1 MSQPSAAS
9 ALVPGPAHPS
19 RLTLLTDSYLPH
31 AGGSRFF
38 YHNLFKRLAAMG
50 HQVVVVTG
58 RVEGWGEFDER
69 EQSPSLRI
77 ERRFDPLPG
86 HSYRDLPRA
95 LRPMLSSIAA
105 VLRRRPDVLHCGD
118 LYPSGI
124 TGVLL
129 KRILHIPLVAYCHG
143 EDITL
148 TDQRRFQPK
157 LRNLIYRTANLVIAN
172 GDFAVENL
180 RRIGIP
186 ASKVVKITPGLD
198 AATFFPAAP
207 DPALRERYGLPADE
221 LVVLTVA
228 RLASRK
234 GHLRVLHA
242 LAALHGQIPPVRYL
256 IAGRGPMEAELRAA
270 AADLGLAGRVV
281 FAGYVPDDQLNAHY
295 ALADV
300 AVMPNTAEAGDVE
313 GFGMVFL
320 EANAAGKPVIGGR
333 SGGTAEAVAD
343 GVTGFLVADDGE
355 LRTALSALLNDPAL
369 RARMGTAGLR
379 RARED
384 FDWDTRARLLEG
396 VNDRLREV

>member
-1 MSQPSAAS
+1 M
-9 ALVPGPAHPS
+9 
-19 RLTLLTDSYLPH
+19 RITLLADSYLPH

-38 YHNLFKRLAAMG
+38 YHNLFRRLAGLG
-50 HQVVVVTG
+50 HQVTVLTG
-58 RVEGWGEFDER
+58 RVEGWKEFDGR
-69 EQSPSLRI
+69 EQTPNLRI

-86 HSYRDLPRA
+86 HSYRDLPRVV
-95 LRPMLSSIAA
+95 RPMLQSIAA

-129 KRILHIPLVAYCHG
+129 KRLLRIPLVAYCHG

-148 TDQRRFQPK
+148 TDQRRFQPR
-157 LRNLIYRTANLVIAN
+157 LRNLIYRTADMVVAN
-172 GDFAVENL
+172 GEFAVENL

-186 ASKVVKITPGLD
+186 ESKVVKITPGLD
-198 AATFFPAAP
+198 PTTFFPAEP
-207 DPALRERYGLPADE
+207 DPSLRERYGLPADE
-221 LVVLTVA
+221 LVVVTVA

-234 GHLRVLHA
+234 GHLRVLQA
-242 LAALHGQIPPVRYL
+242 LAALRGETPTVRYL

-281 FAGYVPDDQLNAHY
+281 FAGYVPDDRLNAHY

-300 AVMPNTAEAGDVE
+300 AAMPNTAEAGDVE

-343 GVTGFLVADDGE
+343 GETGFLVANDEE
-355 LRTALSALLNDPAL
+355 LRTALLSLLNDPAL
-369 RARMGTAGLR
+369 RARMGLAGLR
-379 RARED
+379 RARES
-384 FDWDTRARLLEG
+384 FDWESRARRLEAVSYRVLG
-396 VNDRLREV
+396 REVPVVPRPEARTAQG